1 MATRNSI
8 TGDEIK
14 SKALS
19 KEGRDNWDRIFKK
32 QSAYDWL
39 KELGYNENAI
49 IDPDGWRYDEVTLET
64 PITRSDFFNRFN
76 QSTTL
81 LLPWQRKTPDTTNEN
96 EQL

>member
-32 QSAYDWL
+32 QSAYAWL
-39 KELGYNENAI
+39 EELGYSKDAI
-49 IDPDGWRYDEVTLET
+49 IDPDGWRHDDATLDT
-64 PITRSDFFNRFN
+64 PITRNDFFDRFN

-81 LLPWQRKTPDTTNEN
+81 MLPWKHKNED
-96 EQL
+96 